1 MGRKNKTKAALN
13 SSSDETTLVQES
25 SKPSKQALDEQPQT
39 SEPATSEHPFEI
51 PLHSRQAAFA
61 LLWLLVYSFFM
72 FTLPFVA
79 FYGTKHILADHF
91 HVEGFPNTCGSVL
104 AAVLTVNVIII
115 LYALQGF
122 REAEED
128 DRERKRNAE
137 LDATPPAAI
146 GVESKKIK

>member
-1 MGRKNKTKAALN
+1 MGKKNKTKAALN
-13 SSSDETTLVQES
+13 SSTDETPIVQES
-25 SKPSKQALDEQPQT
+25 SKPTKQVLEAPLT
-39 SEPATSEHPFEI
+39 SPADNDHPFEI

-72 FTLPFVA
+72 FTLPFAA
-79 FYGTKHILADHF
+79 FYGTKHILADYF

-115 LYALQGF
+115 LYALRGF

-128 DRERKRNAE
+128 DQERKRNAE
-137 LDATPPAAI
+137 LNATAAS
-146 GVESKKIK
+146 GDESKKIK